1 MRGGQARRV
10 LHATMWQASHRI
22 RGVPPDKVE
31 ESRLLAPQRVPDG
44 QNACVAGVFWYSARP
59 FDWPPYYRDESAATY
74 LIGYGA
80 IAQLGERLHG
90 MQEVDGSI
98 PSGST
103 KSRVLHRIERGT
115 HRSFVRRA

>member
-1 MRGGQARRV
+1 
-10 LHATMWQASHRI
+10 MWQASHRI

-103 KSRVLHRIERGT
+103 NKINNLETDILNGL
-115 HRSFVRRA
+115 RAREWQAPTRP